1 MTKSSSVA
9 ASSVMASGASAGSGS
24 AAGHDDVL
32 MSSGNTGQSIH
43 RVTDNGV
50 AISGLCWFECGQ
62 AATQNQGTVRYPK
75 LVCGPCRSANRA
87 LSNQI
92 KEASVA
98 NPDVKTTYHK
108 MVKLSPNQFKN
119 MIRSARIATASDM
132 PGVSTLAARD
142 AQLSLYKQRI
152 LTEVPQYRA
161 SQHQ

>member
-1 MTKSSSVA
+1 MSSSSVA
-9 ASSVMASGASAGSGS
+9 ASSVMASGAGSGS
-24 AAGHDDVL
+24 AAGPDDVL
-32 MSSGNTGQSIH
+32 MVIGNTGQSIH

-87 LSNQI
+87 LVNQI
-92 KEASVA
+92 KEASTA
-98 NPDVKTTYHK
+98 NPEVKTTYHK

-119 MIRSARIATASDM
+119 MIRSARIATAADM

>member
-1 MTKSSSVA
+1 MSSSSVA
-9 ASSVMASGASAGSGS
+9 ASSVMASGAGSGS
-24 AAGHDDVL
+24 AAGPDDVL
-32 MSSGNTGQSIH
+32 MVVGNTGQSIH

-75 LVCGPCRSANRA
+75 LVCGPCRSANRVLA
-87 LSNQI
+87 NQI
-92 KEASVA
+92 TEASKV
-98 NPDVKTTYHK
+98 NPEVKTHYHK
-108 MVKLSPNQFKN
+108 MVKLDPAKFKT
-119 MIRSARIATASDM
+119 MIRSSRIATAADM
-132 PGVSTLAARD
+132 PGVSTRD

>member
-1 MTKSSSVA
+1 MCSSYSLFESVSKKQSPSPLLAALCPAMSSSSVA
-9 ASSVMASGASAGSGS
+9 ASSVMASGAGSGS

-87 LSNQI
+87 LVSQI
-92 KEASVA
+92 TEAGKV
-98 NPDVKTTYHK
+98 NPDVKAAYHK
-108 MVKLSPNQFKN
+108 MVKLNPNQFKN
-119 MIRSARIATASDM
+119 DQVRKDRDSIGHAR
-132 PGVSTLAARD
+132 GE
-142 AQLSLYKQRI
+142 Q
-152 LTEVPQYRA
+152 
-161 SQHQ
+161 